1 MKKLIL
7 KESQIERIMDKI
19 ISEQIEDDGYKREI
33 KISLSPS
40 YDSRYKGSEINEITP
55 YSDKITVSFIIE
67 MEYKQWGIN
76 GVNLSSINGPSEIE
90 AEISFYPNDS
100 DDYVTET
107 ITIPLDW
114 ENSLIINKENNTGII
129 TVGDELVVNVSFNEN
144 NDITTEMELD
154 IYSL

>member
-1 MKKLIL
+1 
-7 KESQIERIMDKI
+7 MDKI
-19 ISEQIEDDGYKREI
+19 ISEQIEDDRYKREI

-55 YSDKITVSFIIE
+55 YSDKIMVSFIIE

-76 GVNLSSINGPSEIE
+76 GINVTSIKGPGEIE

-114 ENSLIINKENNTGII
+114 ENSLITNKENEVGII
-129 TVGDELVVNVSFNEN
+129 TIGDELVVNVTFNEN